1 MGFISWLETEGKKIE
16 KDFAIAEPY
25 VQGVG
30 EAAVSAFLPG
40 AAPAINSTINTIIAT
55 EQKYAAL
62 GKQTGTGA
70 QKLQDV
76 LGISGPVIANFLKQA
91 GKPNDA
97 TSVTN
102 VVNSLVTIMNLMPP
116 TVVAPVES
124 RQSC

>member
-1 MGFISWLETEGKKIE
+1 MSNKFVSWLENAGKDIE
-16 KDFAIAEPY
+16 KDFTIAEPY
-25 VQGVG
+25 VEGMG

-70 QKLQDV
+70 SKLQDV

-91 GKPNDA
+91 GQPNDA

-102 VVNSLVTIMNLMPP
+102 VINSLVTIMNLMPSP
-116 TVVAPVES
+116 VAAPAAA
-124 RQSC
+124 

>member
-116 TVVAPVES
+116 TVVAPAA
-124 RQSC
+124 